1 MVLVLKAGQILAC
14 PNRNEQKEK
23 KKNDSVCVDFADSTR
38 AFFALNFLSLFALLS
53 KNINLLTK

>member
-23 KKNDSVCVDFADSTR
+23 KKNDSVCVDFANSVFCIKLP
-38 AFFALNFLSLFALLS
+38 FFVRTFEQ
-53 KNINLLTK
+53 KH

>member
-23 KKNDSVCVDFADSTR
+23 KKNDSVCVDFANSVFCIKLP
-38 AFFALNFLSLFALLS
+38 FFVRTFEQKHYLF
-53 KNINLLTK
+53 TK